1 MKTLVAMSMNKTL
14 AGCSALFLTLGFL
27 MAGPVA
33 AAPDV
38 MARVVARG
46 HVICGVDHTP
56 GFSGFDESGRPRG
69 FEVDFCRAV
78 AAAVLG
84 NADRIRT
91 ERVNTAAKFKALVDG
106 EIDIAFGMGTW
117 TYTRDTALGVR
128 FVAPTFIDGQGFLAW
143 VDSPYKGATTLKG
156 ARVCVQQGTTTA
168 ANLRDYDRRLGLG
181 LRIVESSSSDD
192 RTSRFVRR
200 ECDLMTGDRS
210 ELAAQR
216 IDKALDPTRWR
227 LLDTTISREPLGPYV
242 VGDDNRWFA
251 LVRWAVLVPQIA
263 ELRGMSSR
271 ELAKVAAGDDG
282 ELRRLAGLEK
292 GFGKPLGLDDGWARR
307 IIDQLGHY
315 GEIFDRH
322 LGANS
327 PFRLERGPNKPVSAD
342 GWVFLPPL
350 R

>member
-1 MKTLVAMSMNKTL
+1 MDADMHKILTVRTTF
-14 AGCSALFLTLGFL
+14 FLTLFFL
-27 MAGPVA
+27 IADSVA

-46 HVICGVDHTP
+46 HVVCGVDHTP
-56 GFSGFDESGRPRG
+56 GFSGFGESGRPQG

-106 EIDIAFGMGTW
+106 DIDIAFGMGTW
-117 TYTRDTALGVR
+117 TYTRDTSLGVR
-128 FVAPTFIDGQGFLAW
+128 FVAPIFFDGQGFLAW
-143 VDSPYKGATTLKG
+143 ADSPYKGPATIKG

-168 ANLRDYDRRLGLG
+168 ANLRDYDRRNGFG

-216 IDKALDPTRWR
+216 IAKALDPARWR

-251 LVRWAVLVPQIA
+251 LVRWAILVPQIA
-263 ELRGMSSR
+263 ELRGISSR
-271 ELAKVAAGDDG
+271 ELANVATGDDG

-292 GFGKPLGLDDGWARR
+292 DFGKPLGLNDNWARR
-307 IIDQLGHY
+307 IIDQVGHY

-327 PFRLERGPNKPVSAD
+327 PFRLERGPNQPASAD
-342 GWVFLPPL
+342 GWFFPPPL